1 MVLRLNDW
9 ETLALGHH
17 TVNFGCFSHY
27 GREEKTVLIC
37 YLISKDHNKK
47 LPSTKSHNPLQA

>member
-9 ETLALGHH
+9 ETLALVHQ

-27 GREEKTVLIC
+27 GREEKTFLIC
-37 YLISKDHNKK
+37 YLIPKDHMLIKGCVA
-47 LPSTKSHNPLQA
+47 L